1 MGGFVKMHR
10 LQGLL
15 IAGLFLP
22 VAALAAVTTYEAEDQ
37 ALGSGAVVRDSADV
51 SGGKY
56 VNSNGMTFAVTVD
69 SAGIYDLT
77 VRMWVKQYDWF
88 NSSLFV
94 NKGTSAVGS
103 FLTNSP
109 NSAFTAYTLAASTKL
124 TAGKNTITVSGGTAN
139 FDFLTLVKQPAPVFT
154 LDAAPVVPG
163 ATGAA
168 IKVKTF
174 LTRNF
179 GKKTVAGMMIG
190 DNAFN
195 YDYGNMRVI
204 EKCVPTDS
212 CKVADSLTTFLGQ
225 EDIRLF
231 KQRSGEYPALGG
243 FDMIFAAGAHSDEG
257 WFRGYTDNNVRM
269 ARQLWNLGGIPSF
282 TWHWKVGADSVFYT
296 KSKGFIN
303 VGCTDGVGGT
313 SNENTCFNY
322 TKAFTDSTCAEVN
335 TASKEYKALAAD
347 LDKVSQHFLQLQDS
361 GIAAVWRPLHEAAGG
376 WFWWGVGGS
385 TCYKSL
391 YRLVF
396 DRMVNG
402 NGVKNLIWVWNIERD
417 PAIGYDAAALN
428 PAWYPGDAY
437 VDVIG
442 VDVYNSAGDHKSN
455 SNEFSKIVKE
465 MGSKKL
471 LALTEN
477 GPIPDVDSMATDGAV
492 WSWWMPWYNTW
503 SSGFLNQ
510 TANTVWAKN
519 LGDSRIIGLSK
530 MPGWAN
536 VATSISSKNGQTRSL
551 VRMSVQGRT
560 LSIDLQSSTATVAI
574 YDLQGHQVAKD
585 RQSPGVKAY
594 SLQNLA
600 KGLYIVQVKGH
611 RVEATQR
618 ILVP

>member
-1 MGGFVKMHR
+1 VFVKNHL
-10 LQGLL
+10 LQKLL
-15 IAGLFLP
+15 IAGLSLP
-22 VAALAAVTTYEAEDQ
+22 FAALADVTTYEAESQ
-37 ALGSGAVVRDSADV
+37 TLGSGAVVHDSAGV

-56 VNSNGMTFAVTVD
+56 VNSNGMAFSVTVD
-69 SAGIYDLT
+69 SAGIYDL
-77 VRMWVKQYDWF
+77 VVKMWVKQYDWF
-88 NSSLFV
+88 NSSIFI
-94 NKGTSAVGS
+94 NNGTSAIGS

-109 NSAFTAYTLAASTKL
+109 SNAWTTYTLAASSKL
-124 TAGKNTITVSGGTAN
+124 NAGKNTITVSGGTAN
-139 FDFLTLVKQPAPVFT
+139 FDYLTVERHPSAVFALDGAPVT
-154 LDAAPVVPG
+154 PG
-163 ATGAA
+163 ATVSAT
-168 IKVKTF
+168 KVKDF
-174 LTRNF
+174 LTKNF

-204 EKCVPTDS
+204 ETCVPTDS

-243 FDMIFAAGAHSDEG
+243 FDMIFAAGGHSDEG
-257 WFRGYTDNNVRM
+257 WFRGYTDNNIRM
-269 ARQLWNLGGIPSF
+269 ANQLWKLGGIPSF
-282 TWHWKVGADSVFYT
+282 TWHWKVGADTVFYA
-296 KSKGFIN
+296 KSKGFN
-303 VGCTDGVGGT
+303 NAGCTAGVGG
-313 SNENTCFNY
+313 SSADNTCFNY
-322 TKAFTDSTCAEVN
+322 TKAFSDSTCAEVN
-335 TASKEYKALAAD
+335 TASKEYKALTAD
-347 LDKVSQHFLQLQDS
+347 LDKVSKKFLQLQDS

-396 DRMVNG
+396 DRMVNV

-417 PAIGYDAAALN
+417 PTIGYDAAALN
-428 PAWYPGDAY
+428 PAWYPGDEY

-442 VDVYNSAGDHKSN
+442 VDIYNNANDQKSN
-455 SNEFSKIVKE
+455 INEFSKITSS
-465 MGSKKL
+465 MGSKKI

-510 TANTVWAKN
+510 TSNTVWTKN
-519 LGDSRIIGLSK
+519 LSDSRVISLSK

-536 VATSISSKNGQTRSL
+536 YTAGISPKSGQTRSL
-551 VRMSVQGRT
+551 VKMSLQGRMLT
-560 LSIDLQSSTATVAI
+560 IDVPSGTATVAI
-574 YDLQGHQVAKD
+574 HDIQGHQVAKD
-585 RQSPGVKAY
+585 RQGPGAKTY
-594 SLQNLA
+594 SLQAMA
-600 KGLYIVQVKGH
+600 KGLYIVQVKGDQMD
-611 RVEATQR
+611 EARR